1 MRRTVLSIVA
11 VALACTLCTSAAA
24 QPAVSV
30 RGNVGAAFFQAP
42 EGLSN
47 VLNSGVDVGVGAGV
61 HVRGGLE
68 VVVQGGYDRFTLNG
82 DTFALLRGDT
92 PSGVR
97 VDGGALNVING
108 SLGLRYTLRTQGDAQ
123 PYATAGLGLYHT
135 RLESLDVGGGATR
148 YPRLSAT
155 RWGYHAAL
163 GIRFRID
170 ETYRFFFEPRYVSI
184 DTRETELDTST
195 PTCYVTLRLG
205 IDVSL

>member
-1 MRRTVLSIVA
+1 MRRTLFSIIVLACVLCTRA
-11 VALACTLCTSAAA
+11 VA
-24 QPAVSV
+24 QPTVSL

-42 EGLSN
+42 EGLST
-47 VLNSGVDVGVGAGV
+47 VLNSGVNVGVGAGV

-82 DTFALLRGDT
+82 DTFALLEGDSPT
-92 PSGVR
+92 GVR
-97 VDGGALNVING
+97 VDGGALNVLNG
-108 SLGLRYTLRTQGDAQ
+108 SLGLRYTLRTRGDAQ

-135 RLESLDVGGGATR
+135 RLESLAVGGGAAR
-148 YPRLSAT
+148 YPGLAAT

-163 GIRFRID
+163 GGRFRIN

-195 PTCYVTLRLG
+195 PTRYVTVRLG

>member
-1 MRRTVLSIVA
+1 MRRTIFSIVM
-11 VALACTLCTSAAA
+11 LACALCTSAAA
-24 QPAVSV
+24 QPAISL

-47 VLNSGVDVGVGAGV
+47 VLNSGVNVGMGVGM

-68 VVVQGGYDRFTLNG
+68 VVVEGGYDRFTLNG
-82 DTFALLRGDT
+82 DTFALLQGSP

-97 VDGGALNVING
+97 VDGGALNVLNG
-108 SLGLRYTLRTQGDAQ
+108 TLGLRYTLRTRSDVQ

-148 YPRLSAT
+148 YPRLTAT
-155 RWGYHAAL
+155 RWGYHAAF
-163 GIRFRID
+163 GARFRIN

-195 PTCYVTLRLG
+195 PTRYVTVRLG